1 MEHPNT
7 PKTPTAS
14 AWLALMDDELDEE
27 GKPMV
32 EAPEVS
38 KTQTADSGNHWVY
51 PFCNIIPSAD
61 NCALAMNEEPMPM
74 KRFFPTAIDTEIKL
88 TEVSGDNPKNA
99 DNQSF
104 LQRMQAYYDNLQAT
118 TFSKITKIEEE
129 ISSHIDKVESPCKM
143 MSSNVDGMFD
153 EVESP
158 CKMMSSKVGDVFS
171 EFDEEFIDHMESE
184 GDESTTLYRNESPNI
199 FNELQESIPY
209 LRERNNTFTSSKY
222 KDFIESHATMSDNDS
237 SRKGHSLHSQT
248 QQQLE
253 DNRRAI
259 DSPRKFPVSDSFD
272 QFNNATV
279 PEKMMEKAPE
289 FSSRTMRTAKTE
301 TMTKVSD
308 DSPLDAIDPP
318 MSEDIIALP
327 LSTVDTV
334 SSNDILKKISSLTT
348 DGDTFRIDSHDETK
362 MCVPPMLMKKFVSL
376 RNIKIVR
383 SQSSAQS
390 ATTSARGALRNGDS
404 AEDLPSESIQID
416 DLFTESG
423 SKNHAYVAF
432 FRRGLKATRSIRLYQ
447 HPIPAVFPIIDG
459 EVVVHVEAST
469 ISQTDLQI
477 RRGDFWGEDSQRAL
491 NLPIVPGV
499 TFSGIIYQTT
509 PSGLKSGLNVGDRV
523 ISLVQVGA
531 NSRHLCLKCE
541 QLVKV
546 PEELNDPCSVA
557 CIPEIYLTAFQ
568 ALHMGQKNG
577 ARYRRTSLA
586 GKEILILG
594 GASLIGRALI
604 EVAVAAGCGTVYA
617 TGKENQF
624 KTIYDAGGAPLGRD
638 PRLWRSLLSNK
649 MDLIIGIDHSVG
661 KSEISEDHVALLS
674 RNGRLILLCNP
685 DRDEPTIRI
694 HEELIDFFKVNGRKL
709 NLYNVFEA
717 WENELKQCKRD
728 LTHLLKLLI
737 DGSIQPRILE
747 SIGLNK
753 VARAQDLLSE
763 KSLNGF
769 IICEPW
775 MKGKKKEGLGIGE
788 VYAESASKSTSYES
802 LAILANNTE
811 PCEVEI
817 SGI

>member
-14 AWLALMDDELDEE
+14 AWLALMDDDLDEE

-32 EAPEVS
+32 EVPELS
-38 KTQTADSGNHWVY
+38 KIETTDTSNQWVY
-51 PFCNIIPSAD
+51 PFCSIIPSTD
-61 NCALAMNEEPMPM
+61 HCVIEDSITT
-74 KRFFPTAIDTEIKL
+74 KRFFPNPVKTDFVLA
-88 TEVSGDNPKNA
+88 EVADDNIRSA
-99 DNQSF
+99 ENQSF
-104 LQRMQAYYDNLQAT
+104 LQRLQTYYDNLQAT
-118 TFSKITKIEEE
+118 TFSKIAKVEEE
-129 ISSHIDKVESPCKM
+129 ISDHIDKVESPCKR
-143 MSSNVDGMFD
+143 MS
-153 EVESP
+153 
-158 CKMMSSKVGDVFS
+158 DVFY
-171 EFDEEFIDHMESE
+171 EFDQEFIDKMESG
-184 GDESTTLYRNESPNI
+184 GDESVNGTLDRNESPDI

-209 LRERNNTFTSSKY
+209 LRERTNTFTSSKY
-222 KDFIESHATMSDNDS
+222 KDFIDSHATFSDNDS
-237 SRKGHSLHSQT
+237 HGQT
-248 QQQLE
+248 PKLV
-253 DNRRAI
+253 NNYARHP
-259 DSPRKFPVSDSFD
+259 SPRKFPVAGTFD
-272 QFNNATV
+272 QFDNDVVTDKITKEDV
-279 PEKMMEKAPE
+279 LES
-289 FSSRTMRTAKTE
+289 SSRTMQTTKTE
-301 TMTKVSD
+301 TMTKISE
-308 DSPLDAIDPP
+308 DSPPVATHAPKSDEIL
-318 MSEDIIALP
+318 ALP
-327 LSTVDTV
+327 LLSVDTV
-334 SSNDILKKISSLTT
+334 PSNDILKKISSLTT
-348 DGDTFRIDSHDETK
+348 DGDMFHIDNYQDETK

-376 RNIKIVR
+376 RNIKMVR

-390 ATTSARGALRNGDS
+390 ATTSARRALRNGNS

-416 DLFTESG
+416 NLFTDSG

-432 FRRGLKATRSIRLYQ
+432 FRRGLKASKSIRLYQ

-509 PSGLKSGLNVGDRV
+509 PSGFKSGLNVGDRV

-546 PEELNDPCSVA
+546 PEKLNDPCSAA

-568 ALHMGQKNG
+568 AIHMGQKNG
-577 ARYRRTSLA
+577 GRYRKTSLT

-604 EVAVAAGCGTVYA
+604 EVAVAAGCSTVYA
-617 TGKENQF
+617 TGKESQF
-624 KTIYDAGGAPLGRD
+624 QTIYDAGGAPLGRD

-649 MDLIIGIDHSVG
+649 VDLIIGIDHSVG
-661 KSEISEDHVALLS
+661 KSELNEGHVALLS

-685 DRDEPTIRI
+685 DRDDPTMRI
-694 HEELIDFFKVNGRKL
+694 HDELIEFFKINGRKL
-709 NLYNVFEA
+709 NLYNVFDA

-728 LTHLLKLLI
+728 LSHLLKLLI
-737 DGSIQPRILE
+737 DGSIRPRILE
-747 SIGLNK
+747 SIALNK

-763 KSLNGF
+763 KNLNGF

-775 MKGKKKEGLGIGE
+775 MKGKKKEGFGAGE
-788 VYAESASKSTSYES
+788 VYVESASKSASCES
-802 LAILANNTE
+802 IIDQSRLD
-811 PCEVEI
+811 
-817 SGI
+817 